1 MHDVRDT
8 THAAVGDGV
17 ESVYASQDLAEARA
31 ARNVAFVRFRDTKHV
46 VRLLGVFETDRAR
59 S

>member
-1 MHDVRDT
+1 MRDT